1 MPLKALLVD
10 DSPTVRKAIRYQL
23 MLYGCRNF
31 SEADNAGQ
39 ALQLLHQERHELVTF
54 DLMMPTLGGISSE
67 QAFAQMRQEF
77 PDTAIVIISSIPYDK
92 VKSQYL
98 EKGALAYVV
107 KPLTRF
113 SFEPARQRLRRLFE
127 EFR

>member
-1 MPLKALLVD
+1 MSFKALLVD

-23 MLYGCRNF
+23 MLYGCRYF

-39 ALQLLHQERHELVTF
+39 ALELLRKERHELVTF

-67 QAFAQMRQEF
+67 EAFAQMRREF
-77 PDTAIVIISSIPYDK
+77 PDTDIVVISSIPYDK
-92 VKSQYL
+92 VKSEYL
-98 EKGALAYVV
+98 KGGALAYVV
-107 KPLTRF
+107 KPLTMF

-127 EFR
+127 EFP

>member
-1 MPLKALLVD
+1 MPLKTLLVD
-10 DSPTVRKAIRYQL
+10 DSPTVRKAIRYHL
-23 MLYGCRNF
+23 MAYGCQDF

-39 ALQLLHQERHELVTF
+39 ALELLRKEHHDLVTF
-54 DLMMPTLGGISSE
+54 DLMMPTLGGTSSE
-67 QAFAQMRQEF
+67 QAFAQMRREF
-77 PDTAIVIISSIPYDK
+77 PETAIVIISSIPYDK
-92 VKSQYL
+92 VKSEYING
-98 EKGALAYVV
+98 GALAYVV